1 MRRIQHVPEID
12 MTSMMGLTAIL
23 IALLLMSSQPPYAVL
38 ESEIPGFALNSDA
51 TEVVTPTIELTRN
64 EAFLTVGDTKRV
76 PIGGVAGIAAALDD
90 VRGMYEVDGRWQ
102 LVPNGDVPYND
113 IVEAVDEARSV
124 RFNTV
129 TFNGGALI
137 PNAGRSVP

>member
-1 MRRIQHVPEID
+1 
-12 MTSMMGLTAIL
+12 
-23 IALLLMSSQPPYAVL
+23 
-38 ESEIPGFALNSDA
+38 
-51 TEVVTPTIELTRN
+51 
-64 EAFLTVGDTKRV
+64 VGDIKRV
-76 PIGGVAGIAAALDD
+76 PIGGVVGIAAALDD